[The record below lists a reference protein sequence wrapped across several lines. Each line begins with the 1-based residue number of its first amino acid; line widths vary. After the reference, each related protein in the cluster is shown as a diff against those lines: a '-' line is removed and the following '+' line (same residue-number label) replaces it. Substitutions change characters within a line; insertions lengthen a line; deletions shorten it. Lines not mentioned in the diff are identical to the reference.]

1 MLLSTHTQC
10 ATAEGRRRKAVKLCA
25 ESVKTV
31 KRLAGRQWRDVGQGD
46 SPTSIYELPEL
57 YEAFQK
63 STRLTEIAIS
73 FARPTHSF
81 GLCSSKKETLDK
93 LLLQAKCGGWQ
104 QHRKNSYKIL

>member
-1 MLLSTHTQC
+1 MPQQKGVVVKPSNYAPKVLKLLKGWQ
-10 ATAEGRRRKAVKLCA
+10 
-25 ESVKTV
+25 
-31 KRLAGRQWRDVGQGD
+31 AGRQWRDVGQGD

-63 STRLTEIAIS
+63 STRLKEIAIS

-81 GLCSSKKETLDK
+81 GLCSSEKENLDK